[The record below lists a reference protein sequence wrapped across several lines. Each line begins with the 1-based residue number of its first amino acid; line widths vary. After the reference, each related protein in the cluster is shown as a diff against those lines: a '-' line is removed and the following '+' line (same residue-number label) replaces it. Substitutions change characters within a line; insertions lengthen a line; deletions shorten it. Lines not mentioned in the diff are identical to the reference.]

1 MWKTLAIVERELWRL
16 ARRPTLIVMAL
27 LLPAIQ
33 LLVLG
38 YAVGGDIP
46 ELRVAVV
53 GDDPVIQLLVPDSA
67 EGRSDAEA
75 LRGIRFQSIDAAR
88 QALLAGEVHGVLAIP
103 RDLRAEAVRIEVD
116 SADKFLADAM
126 VDRVTSALRRYD
138 LAIAPELLAQTTNL
152 NVTEVFGQVPYIQYL
167 LAGVVSLAVF
177 MMSTVGGGITFVDD
191 KVRGVHEG
199 YLVTPITT
207 VQLVGGFGIAGV
219 IKAALA
225 GICLLVIGSVLADL
239 PSIMAL
245 GQFLRLSIVV
255 AATACALVG
264 LTFVMIVRAQ
274 DLFWP
279 RAMFAVANTALYF
292 PSGALYP
299 TDAFPEWMRVLSY
312 VNPFYYSV
320 HALRAVMLRSAN
332 LWQVQADLGALLL
345 FAAVAFAIVVFAFK
359 RTL

>member
-1 MWKTLAIVERELWRL
+1 MWKTIAIVERELWRL

-33 LLVLG
+33 LMVLG

-46 ELRVAVV
+46 ELRIAVV
-53 GDDPVIQLLVPDSA
+53 GDAPITSSLPLSR
-67 EGRSDAEA
+67 GGLGSGGGA
-75 LRGIRFQSIDAAR
+75 LHGVRYDTIDVAR
-88 QALLAGEVHGVLAIP
+88 QALVTGEVHGILTMPPDTHAQPVT
-103 RDLRAEAVRIEVD
+103 IEVD
-116 SADKFLADAM
+116 SADKFLAEAT
-126 VDRVTSALRRYD
+126 VARVRSALRAHD
-138 LAIAPELLAQTTNL
+138 AAISAGRPQTAL
-152 NVTEVFGQVPYIQYL
+152 NIKEAFGRVPYIQYL

-207 VQLVGGFGIAGV
+207 VQLVAGFGIAGV
-219 IKAALA
+219 IKASLA
-225 GICLLVIGSVLADL
+225 GVCVLVIGSVLADIPGIL
-239 PSIMAL
+239 ATGP
-245 GQFLRLSIVV
+245 FLRLVAVV
-255 AATACALVG
+255 VTTGCALVG
-264 LTFVMIVRAQ
+264 LTFVMIVRAE

-299 TDAFPEWMRVLSY
+299 TDAFPGWLQTVSY

-320 HALRAVMLRSAN
+320 HALRAVMLKNAD
-332 LWQVQADLGALLL
+332 LAQVQSDLAALLL
-345 FAAVAFAIVVFAFK
+345 FAAVSFAIVVVAFK